1 MALTAEF
8 ARKIAGVA
16 SAQTLPRFR
25 DRGAVSNKHASGFDP
40 VTEADREAER
50 AIRAVIKEAFPDHG
64 ILGEEFGPENAFSR
78 HVWVIDPIDGTRSF
92 ICGLPSWTVLIA
104 LLEERRPVVGVIDA
118 PRLGERFVGYGD
130 VAELVTVS
138 GRTRLRT
145 SRCRALEDARL
156 STTDPYLFSPNDRS
170 RFERV
175 REQVRLTRYGLDGY
189 AYARLAAGG
198 LDLVIESG
206 LAPHDMHAVLPVVTA
221 AGGAVSNW
229 RGGHDL
235 SEGKLVAAASAELLE
250 DCVALLARS
259 GDHPATGKEAGKPEY
274 RE

>member
-1 MALTAEF
+1 M
-8 ARKIAGVA
+8 
-16 SAQTLPRFR
+16 
-25 DRGAVSNKHASGFDP
+25 
-40 VTEADREAER
+40 
-50 AIRAVIKEAFPDHG
+50 
-64 ILGEEFGPENAFSR
+64 
-78 HVWVIDPIDGTRSF
+78 
-92 ICGLPSWTVLIA
+92 LIA

-130 VAELVTVS
+130 VAELVTVA

-145 SRCRALEDARL
+145 SQCRALEGARL

-259 GDHPATGKEAGKPEY
+259 DDHPATGKEAGEPEY